1 MRALI
6 TGASRGIG
14 RAVAHKLAKG
24 GARLAVCGSSH
35 AHDLESLIRDI
46 EELGGQ
52 AVALTG
58 NLQLENTPAELV
70 AQASAAL
77 GGLDTVV
84 GNAGITAPGL
94 LATLDITQWDQI
106 FNVNV
111 KAQWLLARAAYPW
124 LQKSQG
130 SMVYV
135 ASMCGLQPYPGG
147 GAYSPGK
154 AALIML
160 TRQLA
165 QEWAPDKIRVNCVSP
180 GFVRTPLTQPMF
192 DQPEVRAAREALVPL
207 NRIAEADEDIAGIVS
222 FLISKEAAY
231 VTGQNI
237 LADGGLLDSVQSH
250 IKGRPKT

>member
-14 RAVAHKLAKG
+14 RAVALKLAKG

-35 AHDLESLIRDI
+35 AHDLESLIKDI

-58 NLQLENTPAELV
+58 NLQLESTPAELV

-111 KAQWLLARAAYPW
+111 KAQWLLAKAAYPW

-130 SMVYV
+130 NMVYV

-147 GAYSPGK
+147 GAHT
-154 AALIML
+154 ALAKL
-160 TRQLA
+160 RSSCWHA
-165 QEWAPDKIRVNCVSP
+165 SWHKN
-180 GFVRTPLTQPMF
+180 GPLTKF
-192 DQPEVRAAREALVPL
+192 
-207 NRIAEADEDIAGIVS
+207 G
-222 FLISKEAAY
+222 
-231 VTGQNI
+231 
-237 LADGGLLDSVQSH
+237 
-250 IKGRPKT
+250 

>member
-14 RAVAHKLAKG
+14 RAVALKLAKG

-70 AQASAAL
+70 AQAGAAL

>member
-14 RAVAHKLAKG
+14 RAVALKLAKG

-35 AHDLESLIRDI
+35 AHDLESLIKDI

-52 AVALTG
+52 AVALSG
-58 NLQLENTPAELV
+58 NLQLESTPAELV

-130 SMVYV
+130 NMVYV

-165 QEWAPDKIRVNCVSP
+165 QEWAADKIRVNCVSP

-231 VTGQNI
+231 VTVQNI
-237 LADGGLLDSVQSH
+237 L
-250 IKGRPKT
+250 